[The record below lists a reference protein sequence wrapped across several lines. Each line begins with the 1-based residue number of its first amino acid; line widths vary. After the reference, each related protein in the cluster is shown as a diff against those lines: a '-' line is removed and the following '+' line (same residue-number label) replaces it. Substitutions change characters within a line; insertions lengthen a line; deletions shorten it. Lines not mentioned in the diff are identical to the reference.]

1 MLLRPQLP
9 PTTMTTHLPTGVTGS
24 SPVTHPA
31 ARPCACQHPQPA
43 ARRSLPAPSTQAVAV
58 VLLGG
63 VVLTALLAAV
73 AVTAVSVA
81 VAAVV
86 LRSLLTSQRHHR

>member
-9 PTTMTTHLPTGVTGS
+9 GTPPLPTPTV
-24 SPVTHPA
+24 
-31 ARPCACQHPQPA
+31 QQPA
-43 ARRSLPAPSTQAVAV
+43 APCVCQHQAPAPRSGSALPIPGTGVIAV
-58 VLLGG
+58 VLVGG
-63 VVLTALLAAV
+63 VVATALLAAV

-86 LRSLLTSQRHHR
+86 LRSLLTSQRHR